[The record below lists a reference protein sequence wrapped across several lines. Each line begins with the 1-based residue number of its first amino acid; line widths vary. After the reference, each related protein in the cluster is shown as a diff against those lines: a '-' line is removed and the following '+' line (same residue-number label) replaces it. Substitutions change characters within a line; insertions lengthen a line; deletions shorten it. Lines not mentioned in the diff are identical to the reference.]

1 MSNIALSQFIR
12 MVMIYLFVDENCLT
26 HLLTISNP
34 TYDFQPNSPI
44 ALRNKTQLS
53 INTHAFTDDPKI

>member
-1 MSNIALSQFIR
+1 